1 MSLADSFVGL
11 SCAFLEVGYKGFLES
26 HDYCSSVILNHCM
39 MLYLRIET
47 DVKSKL
53 FNLSVQGHPRDL
65 KKYPHKQRFLSNN
78 IQFYANLQV

>member
-1 MSLADSFVGL
+1 
-11 SCAFLEVGYKGFLES
+11 
-26 HDYCSSVILNHCM
+26 

-65 KKYPHKQRFLSNN
+65 KKYPHKQRFISNN

>member
-11 SCAFLEVGYKGFLES
+11 SCAFLEGGYKGFLEL
-26 HDYCSSVILNHCM
+26 HDYCSSFILNHCM